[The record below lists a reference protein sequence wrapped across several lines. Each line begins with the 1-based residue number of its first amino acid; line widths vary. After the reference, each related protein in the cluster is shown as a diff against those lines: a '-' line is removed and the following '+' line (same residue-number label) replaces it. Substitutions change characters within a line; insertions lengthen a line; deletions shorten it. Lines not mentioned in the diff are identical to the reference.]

1 MLGIM
6 GAMPAEIDYLCQRLE
21 PTQPPQTVWQ
31 RQFYSG
37 RLYDQNVVIV
47 QSGIGKVRATI
58 TAAALLQHFGV
69 QGLIFTGVAGAL
81 RPGLKTGDVVVAHEG
96 YEHDFGTARPE
107 GFIAGLDFM
116 PDDGHRLIVAR
127 PDLCQLATTQPGRV
141 ATGDV
146 FVADPGLN
154 QRIYAQTEADV
165 VEMEGAAVLRL
176 AVAADIPCVL
186 IRTVSDGGDT
196 DEFLDFFEQVVTNS
210 GRYVEKILTTLSQAA
225 GT

>member
-6 GAMPAEIDYLCQRLE
+6 GAMPAEVDYLCQRLAV
-21 PTQPPQTVWQ
+21 PQAPETLWQ
-31 RQFYSG
+31 RQFYRG
-37 RLYDQNVVIV
+37 QLYGQDVVIV

-96 YEHDFGTARPE
+96 YEHDFGTVRPE
-107 GFIAGLDFM
+107 GFISGLDFM
-116 PDDGHRLIVAR
+116 LDDGHHLISAR
-127 PDLCQLATTQPGRV
+127 PDLCHLAVTTPGRV

-146 FVADPGLN
+146 FVADPGLS
-154 QRIYAQTEADV
+154 QRIYAQTKADV

-210 GRYVEKILTTLSQAA
+210 GRYVEQILTALSQSK
-225 GT
+225 

>member
-6 GAMPAEIDYLCQRLE
+6 GAMPTEVDYLCQRLE
-21 PTQPPQTVWQ
+21 APQPPHTLWQ
-31 RQFYSG
+31 RQFYCG
-37 RLYDQNVVIV
+37 QLYGQAVAIG

-69 QGLIFTGVAGAL
+69 QGLIVTGVAGAL
-81 RPGLKTGDVVVAHEG
+81 RPDLKTGDVVIAHEG

-107 GFIAGLDFM
+107 GFVSGLDFM
-116 PDDGHRLIVAR
+116 PDDGHRLITAK
-127 PDLCQLATTQPGRV
+127 PDLCYLATSAPGRV

-146 FVADPGLN
+146 FVADPALG
-154 QRIYAQTEADV
+154 QRIYAQTQADV

-176 AVAADIPCVL
+176 AAAADIPCVL

-210 GRYVEKILTTLSQAA
+210 GRYVEKILATLSKS
-225 GT
+225 